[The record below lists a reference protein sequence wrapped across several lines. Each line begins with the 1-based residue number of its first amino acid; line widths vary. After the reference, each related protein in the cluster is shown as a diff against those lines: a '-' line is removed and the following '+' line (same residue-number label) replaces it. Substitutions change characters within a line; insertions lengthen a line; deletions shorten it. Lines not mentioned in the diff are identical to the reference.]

1 MKEVLAAVKKKN
13 KGREP
18 KLSPIEEDCKKVYH
32 KLNKDVVGIS
42 KISLNKHYADNFAHK
57 WLSLFNF
64 DPLEVF
70 PQEAFKMNYTW
81 EAQEQKLLQVYSDL
95 LKEKKDK

>member
-1 MKEVLAAVKKKN
+1 MKKKN

-64 DPLEVF
+64 HPLEVF
-70 PQEAFKMNYTW
+70 PQEAFKMNYMHVVPKPI
-81 EAQEQKLLQVYSDL
+81 ALYFSKDPEQCRLSR
-95 LKEKKDK
+95 